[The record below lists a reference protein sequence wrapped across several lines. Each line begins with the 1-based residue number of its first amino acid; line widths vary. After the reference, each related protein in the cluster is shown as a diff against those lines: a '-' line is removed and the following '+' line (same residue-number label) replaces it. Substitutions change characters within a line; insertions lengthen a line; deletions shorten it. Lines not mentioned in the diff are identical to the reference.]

1 MEIIKQI
8 KAAETQAKEI
18 IEKAKTEAVQIA
30 EDFSKNRQT
39 QQADADEKRRAAVGK
54 AVEVAEIA
62 AKEEVKQLMADGSSV
77 RSEMEKKAATKIDA
91 AATKVVANICQ
102 GQGTSD

>member
-18 IEKAKTEAVQIA
+18 IEKAKAEAVEIA
-30 EDFSKNRQT
+30 EDFSKDRQT
-39 QQADADEKRRAAVGK
+39 QQADAAEKRRAAIGM
-54 AVEVAEIA
+54 AVETAETA
-62 AKEEVKQLMADGSSV
+62 GQDEVKKLMIDGSSV

-91 AATKVVANICQ
+91 AAEKVVAKICQ
-102 GQGTSD
+102 GQGTRD